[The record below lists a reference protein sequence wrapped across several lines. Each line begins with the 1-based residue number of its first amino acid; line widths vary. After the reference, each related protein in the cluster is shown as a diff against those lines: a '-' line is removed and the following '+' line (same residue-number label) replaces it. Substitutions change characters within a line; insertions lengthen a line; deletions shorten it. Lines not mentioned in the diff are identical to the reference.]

1 MFDETVEI
9 EEVCLRVELDVTGL
23 MVELEL
29 ELVVGL
35 GGLGFDVVGFTVEL
49 EVGFEEVGTVDVL
62 VVV

>member
-35 GGLGFDVVGFTVEL
+35 GGLGFDVVGPTTEL